1 MKSER
6 SESMAVS
13 DVVKRLAMA
22 NPHVG
27 FTLTNGARTSLRLP
41 GTPLSED
48 GRLVRLAKVLGD
60 DFGANA
66 VSVDSERE
74 GIVLTGFAGLPTF
87 SRGNSAASISL
98 RQRTARSG

>member
-1 MKSER
+1 
-6 SESMAVS
+6 
-13 DVVKRLAMA
+13 MA

-27 FTLTNGARTSLRLP
+27 FTLTNGSRTSLRMT

-48 GRLVRLAKVLGD
+48 GRLVRLSKILGD

-66 VSVDSERE
+66 VAVDSERE

-87 SRGNSAASISL
+87 SRGNSAHQYLFVNGRPVRDKLLHGAPSL
-98 RQRTARSG
+98 R